1 MAALPPALRD
11 LSYDEKCDLIDA
23 LWFDIEAESNL
34 LSEAQLQE
42 LDRRLSHYQQ
52 HPSDAVPWEKVKAT
66 VLKH

>member
-11 LSYDEKCDLIDA
+11 LSVDEKCDLIDA
-23 LWFDIEAESNL
+23 LWFDIEAESNR

-52 HPSDAVPWEKVKAT
+52 HPSDAVPWEQVRAT
-66 VLKH
+66 VLKR